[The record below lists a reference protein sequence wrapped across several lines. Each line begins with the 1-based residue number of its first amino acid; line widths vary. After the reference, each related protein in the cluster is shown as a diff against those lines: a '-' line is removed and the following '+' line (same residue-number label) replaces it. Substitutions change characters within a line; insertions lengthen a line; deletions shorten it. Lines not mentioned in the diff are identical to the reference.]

1 MGMKIGGGGAMQADP
16 NVVPFID
23 ILLVLLVIF
32 MLMQPLSR
40 MAFDV
45 QVPPPSQNQQPQE
58 NVQSFQIV
66 LEILEDGSLAIN
78 QEAVPKPLLDAKIH
92 EIYDNRPAKLIF
104 IKAHPARLYQEVIEA
119 IDIVKGAGVE
129 VIGFTPAES

>member
-1 MGMKIGGGGAMQADP
+1 MAMKVGTGGAMQAEP

-32 MLMQPLSR
+32 MMMQPLSR

-45 QVPPPSQNQQPQE
+45 QVPPPSQDQPPEQNQ
-58 NVQSFQIV
+58 QSFQIV
-66 LEILEDGSLAIN
+66 LEIMEDGTFAIN
-78 QEAVPKPLLDAKIH
+78 QDTVPKPLLDAKIH
-92 EIYDNRPAKLIF
+92 EIYDDRPAKLIF
-104 IKAHPARLYQEVIEA
+104 VKAHPSRLYWEVIEA

-129 VIGFTPAES
+129 IIGFTPADT